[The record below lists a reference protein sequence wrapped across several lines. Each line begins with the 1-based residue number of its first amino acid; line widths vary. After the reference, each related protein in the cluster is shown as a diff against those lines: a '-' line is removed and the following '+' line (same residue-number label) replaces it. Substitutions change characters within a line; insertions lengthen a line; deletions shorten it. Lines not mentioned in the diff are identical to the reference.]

1 MVKKRLVTKGLL
13 RRLHG
18 KKHRKAVQTLE
29 RRLRSSLVE
38 HAQALSDEIRG
49 VEAELLAPPPQVSE
63 QWLWLGDIKRA
74 GYMME
79 QVIEMLT
86 GRMDP

>member
-38 HAQALSDEIRG
+38 HAQALSDENADR
-49 VEAELLAPPPQVSE
+49 LA
-63 QWLWLGDIKRA
+63 
-74 GYMME
+74 
-79 QVIEMLT
+79 
-86 GRMDP
+86 